1 MLNTPEHHVFVQKEL
16 SFCRQSRSTLN
27 LRRQRS
33 DVMRRIFVLKL
44 SKLIHSQLTF
54 ILVWRGW
61 MAKRNFQRRLKAA
74 QVIQHYIRR
83 YLALKRSRERCV
95 AKLVGGISENQVNA
109 GKLSPAFTKNNC
121 TDLKS
126 VERLQFLS
134 ADGGKGCQTPSWF
147 DQLDDTKNGKFTPT
161 CSVFLGS
168 KRFTLSS
175 VRGHQRINPLA
186 ALMSNCNAAKIN
198 SQGSSANKQNLG
210 IQTVNRSSAILSR
223 RDIAKVFFFFFF
235 LICFF
240 FLIFIFNYKS
250 IVTIICIIEKGFHKM
265 QQI

>member
-1 MLNTPEHHVFVQKEL
+1 MFSFKKNCPSLENRSPPAIYVDKEMT
-16 SFCRQSRSTLN
+16 CI
-27 LRRQRS
+27 
-33 DVMRRIFVLKL
+33 MRRIFVWKL
-44 SKLIHSQLTF
+44 SKLLHSQPTF

-74 QVIQHYIRR
+74 RVIQHYIRR
-83 YLALKRSRERCV
+83 YLALKRSRERCL
-95 AKLVGGISENQVNA
+95 AKSVGDISENQVNA

-121 TDLKS
+121 THLKS
-126 VERLQFLS
+126 VEKLQFLS
-134 ADGGKGCQTPSWF
+134 ADGGKGCQTSSWF

-175 VRGHQRINPLA
+175 VRGHQRIDPLA
-186 ALMSNCNAAKIN
+186 VLMSNCNAAKIN

-223 RDIAKVFFFFFF
+223 RDIAKVFFFFCFIYLF
-235 LICFF
+235 LF
-240 FLIFIFNYKS
+240 IFICSYKS
-250 IVTIICIIEKGFHKM
+250 TVTIICIIEKGFHKM